1 MKIFVFISCIIII
14 FLKTGNVLSDNYIFN
29 VNNVEISKEISKNK
43 DKLVNQSFQ
52 KAFKELIQ
60 RLLVEED
67 YNRLLNTNLDQIKK
81 LISYYQITNYDKIND
96 DNKININV
104 TFDKDKMHKFFY
116 QQNILYSDIINTEVA
131 LFPLLIK
138 KKKNF
143 IYTNNY
149 FYENWSNNNSKNLI
163 QYNLPAESIENI
175 RKIDLNKENI
185 YKINISEFFKEYTN
199 ENIIFAI
206 IETQEKKA
214 KVFLITRIEGKK
226 LNKTLTIVNKGENQK
241 NFNDK
246 IILNTKKVIRD
257 LIKTQNLI
265 DVRTPS
271 FLNVEIK
278 LNKKNNLV
286 EFNNRIKK
294 IDLIDNYYVQQ
305 INKDYALIK
314 IKYLGK
320 INKIM
325 NRLKDQNMNLN
336 IIDGQWKLNII

>member
-1 MKIFVFISCIIII
+1 M
-14 FLKTGNVLSDNYIFN
+14 
-29 VNNVEISKEISKNK
+29 
-43 DKLVNQSFQ
+43 
-52 KAFKELIQ
+52 
-60 RLLVEED
+60 
-67 YNRLLNTNLDQIKK
+67 
-81 LISYYQITNYDKIND
+81 
-96 DNKININV
+96 
-104 TFDKDKMHKFFY
+104 
-116 QQNILYSDIINTEVA
+116 
-131 LFPLLIK
+131 
-138 KKKNF
+138 
-143 IYTNNY
+143 
-149 FYENWSNNNSKNLI
+149 
-163 QYNLPAESIENI
+163 PAESIENI

-226 LNKTLTIVNKGENQK
+226 LNKTLMIVNKGENQK